1 MRYRTLCL
9 MSCLFVFYSCSS
21 LKRTI
26 ITAGI
31 TGAIVGG
38 MGGSVFSPTREAQNK
53 NAYLFGVIGAA
64 TGAGLAYLLSDEHP
78 KDKLQPSMIMDDPQ
92 PKEIPLFDFSPEL
105 QNVKP
110 EVSFKPVKKYEVPL
124 ATLPKELEGKVKKQF
139 IIEYEAEARTI
150 ELGNRTIEISPF
162 KAWEHVY
169 EK

>member
-1 MRYRTLCL
+1 MRYRTLL
-9 MSCLFVFYSCSS
+9 LISCLLVFYSCST

-26 ITAGI
+26 LSAGI
-31 TGAIVGG
+31 TGAVIGG
-38 MGGSVFSPTREAQNK
+38 MGGSVFSPTREDQDK

-64 TGAGLAYLLSDEHP
+64 TGAGLAYLLSDEHS
-78 KDKLQPSMIMDDPQ
+78 KEKLQPAMLLEDPA

-150 ELGNRTIEISPF
+150 ALGNRTIEISPF
-162 KAWEHVY
+162 KAWEHIY

>member
-1 MRYRTLCL
+1 MKSKTYFLIPLILLST
-9 MSCLFVFYSCSS
+9 SCSS
-21 LKRTI
+21 LKR
-26 ITAGI
+26 ALLS
-31 TGAIVGG
+31 GAIGGALVGAT
-38 MGGSVFSPTREAQNK
+38 GGAVFSPTRGDRDK
-53 NAYLFGVIGAA
+53 NAYLFGILGAA
-64 TGAGLAYLLSDEHP
+64 AGAGISYLLYDDP
-78 KDKLQPSMIMDDPQ
+78 AKQKLQAPMIMDDTT

-124 ATLPKELEGKVKKQF
+124 ASLPKELEGKVKKQF

-150 ELGNRTIEISPF
+150 EIGNRTIEISPF